1 MRDKL
6 KAFIK
11 IFFTTMND
19 KLFSFLDPVWR
30 YIDNGSFFR
39 EPFRWLY
46 IAIAALNLLFPFV
59 VIFLSIESGIFKYM
73 PGGAIFACVLIFILL
88 LALAAMSFLLW
99 MNRQKKL
106 KDMLHEKNE
115 FVAIPMVSHFIQTVG
130 EWLGFYI
137 GLFGCVASLLFL
149 LFGGSEMMNQLGGA
163 SLLPWGTGVVM
174 IIMYPIIGFL
184 IVVSGRLLAELYR
197 AMASIANSAKRIS
210 NRVADAAPA
219 ESEAPA
225 EASPAGEE

>member
-1 MRDKL
+1 
-6 KAFIK
+6 
-11 IFFTTMND
+11 MND

-115 FVAIPMVSHFIQTVG
+115 FVAIPMVSHFIQTLG
-130 EWLGFYI
+130 EWIGFYI
-137 GLFGCVASLLFL
+137 GIFGCVASLLFM
-149 LFGGSEMMNQLGGA
+149 LFGGGDMMGRVIGD
-163 SLLPWGTGVVM
+163 SLLPLGTGIVMVVV
-174 IIMYPIIGFL
+174 YPIMGFL
-184 IVVSGRLLAELYR
+184 IVVSARLLAELYR
-197 AMASIANSAKRIS
+197 ALASIANNTKRIS
-210 NRVADAAPA
+210 SHID
-219 ESEAPA
+219 
-225 EASPAGEE
+225 GDK

>member
-1 MRDKL
+1 MK
-6 KAFIK
+6 
-11 IFFTTMND
+11 
-19 KLFSFLDPVWR
+19 
-30 YIDNGSFFR
+30 
-39 EPFRWLY
+39 E
-46 IAIAALNLLFPFV
+46 LLC
-59 VIFLSIESGIFKYM
+59 E
-73 PGGAIFACVLIFILL
+73 
-88 LALAAMSFLLW
+88 
-99 MNRQKKL
+99 
-106 KDMLHEKNE
+106 DNE